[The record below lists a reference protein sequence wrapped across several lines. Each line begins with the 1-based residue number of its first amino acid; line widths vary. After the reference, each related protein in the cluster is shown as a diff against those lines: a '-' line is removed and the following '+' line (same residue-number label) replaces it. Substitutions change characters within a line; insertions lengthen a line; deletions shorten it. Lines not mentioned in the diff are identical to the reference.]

1 MFLIT
6 KLRAKW
12 NDYLERKF
20 KEREI
25 AYWFSQPL
33 VGKIKNS
40 LFHGETMAAFLTKYV
55 DCTFVNV
62 TFTHLKRVEFD
73 NCFFIGKTTFP
84 VFPTDMIAV
93 HIYNSIMTLLPKE
106 EVEENEGS

>member
-20 KEREI
+20 KERET
-25 AYWFSQPL
+25 AYWNSQPI
-33 VGKIKNS
+33 VTKIKNS
-40 LFHGETMAAFLTKYV
+40 QFHGETMAPFLTSYV

-62 TFTHLKRVEFD
+62 TFTHLKRVEFY
-73 NCFFIGKTTFP
+73 NCMFIGKTTFP
-84 VFPTDMIAV
+84 LDKTAV
-93 HIYNSIMTLLPKE
+93 HVDRSMFAVPKDTTE
-106 EVEENEGS
+106 KLKDTSLIS

>member
-20 KEREI
+20 KERET
-25 AYWFSQPL
+25 AYWNSQPI
-33 VGKIKNS
+33 VTKIKNS
-40 LFHGETMAAFLTKYV
+40 QFHGETMAAFLTSYV

-62 TFTHLKRVEFD
+62 TFSHLKRAQFD
-73 NCFFIGKTTFP
+73 NCMFIGKNGWPIFP
-84 VFPTDMIAV
+84 PDMVAV
-93 HIYNSIMTLLPKE
+93 HIYNSIASLLPEKE
-106 EVEENEGS
+106 EVEENE